1 MTGSD
6 ADWEEMTN
14 KEMHDKFATLVMA
27 NTEDVD
33 KRLGEALDKL
43 ADFEKSFDAKLD
55 TKFTELLARLPPPPT
70 VPPPRSGYVGRAQ
83 RVPLDPGQN
92 SGVAADAADDY
103 YEGEDENEGPGGR
116 HQAAGRPRPHIRNA
130 HAAPRHSGMAR

>member
-43 ADFEKSFDAKLD
+43 ADFEKSFDDKLEHQVHRAVS
-55 TKFTELLARLPPPPT
+55 TPPT
-70 VPPPRSGYVGRAQ
+70 ATNCSTSSS
-83 RVPLDPGQN
+83 RVCGACTTC
-92 SGVAADAADDY
+92 ST
-103 YEGEDENEGPGGR
+103 
-116 HQAAGRPRPHIRNA
+116 
-130 HAAPRHSGMAR
+130 